1 VNCRFCQSRS
11 RDEPLNTSRELQVK
25 RDHTEGESP
34 MNRSSVL
41 PILITLA
48 ISGIA
53 QNASPGPTASSLA
66 KSIGLFAYPKNRQNA
81 DQQLKDET
89 ECYRSAGQQTGVD
102 PQARPPT
109 PPSLQEQEAAQKRA
123 AQQAAKEVPKGG
135 AVKDR
140 PRGRPVALRS
150 VPSPGTPAL
159 AQPLARLPVPCVV
172 DASRRN
178 LRKRLG
184 SKPRNRQRWR
194 SSSRRHRQQPSTRGS

>member
-1 VNCRFCQSRS
+1 MHRPDQPHLR
-11 RDEPLNTSRELQVK
+11 LQ
-25 RDHTEGESP
+25 RALAC
-34 MNRSSVL
+34 L
-41 PILITLA
+41 PTQRIGRMLISNLRTRPSA
-48 ISGIA
+48 
-53 QNASPGPTASSLA
+53 
-66 KSIGLFAYPKNRQNA
+66 
-81 DQQLKDET
+81 
-89 ECYRSAGQQTGVD
+89 RSAGQQTGVD

-109 PPSLQEQEAAQKRA
+109 PPSPQEQEAAQKRA
-123 AQQAAKEVPKGG
+123 AQQAAKEAPKGG

-184 SKPRNRQRWR
+184 SKLRNRQRWR